1 MLEKETCT
9 TRILS
14 PALEVVVFRIMHA
27 VMMRLECWRK
37 KPAPQGFFLQ
47 RVHARCL
54 ARSSCDISCI
64 FLGLLSSKC
73 GEYQGASS
81 GNPASARWRASCS
94 LRFCCSRWIQRC
106 LDQLCVTIARS
117 VCTCYQLCVFR
128 LTCRP
133 DSSCMHAVSRFLQ
146 LSSMACPCKLSSSYV
161 YTSGGPGCM
170 GSRRRR

>member
-1 MLEKETCT
+1 
-9 TRILS
+9 
-14 PALEVVVFRIMHA
+14 
-27 VMMRLECWRK
+27 MMRLECWRK

-64 FLGLLSSKC
+64 FPRVLSSNC
-73 GEYQGASS
+73 GVPGRVLGKLGERAMARFALFALLLLQAD
-81 GNPASARWRASCS
+81 SA
-94 LRFCCSRWIQRC
+94 LP
-106 LDQLCVTIARS
+106 RS
-117 VCTCYQLCVFR
+117 IVCYHCTQCMYMLSVVCVFR

-133 DSSCMHAVSRFLQ
+133 DSSCMHAVSRFLH